1 MEDNIDL
8 VSSDNADNLSE
19 KSVWYFAKQE
29 TNFDTI
35 FSVVKEL
42 DDNNAWGEHIQS
54 VWDSLSNKPNSK
66 LTNIRSLSTAQLFG
80 LVSRNVFYKKNT
92 DYSKVKPTDV
102 FYKLKKFDVS
112 SPEFMALKTEQL
124 LKVRFRALTD
134 QGNNVYTDESGT
146 QLNYS
151 VYPFIFTLLVL
162 WKLYKRN
169 IFEISK
175 DTFLL
180 LIATSKRMEDVDN
193 VVEQIVQKNSFS
205 EEEKKLITT
214 YKANSRAFKLIVT
227 NFHLVE
233 KENGSEISL
242 VPAFNKY
249 YSYFFEGP
257 YQALINM
264 MNLIVADDSIY
275 YKLLTSPMGLDINFV
290 QNRPPKVGPSL
301 DFGEEKKE
309 NRLEKEF
316 TSSNLELPLQQ
327 IIYGAP
333 GTGKSHALKDC
344 TKGCEVIRTTFHP
357 DSDYSTFVGSY
368 KPTSEEDSAG
378 NEKIVYRFVVQSF
391 LQAYISAWK
400 KYKQANNSTQLEK
413 VFLVIEEI
421 NRGNCAQIFG
431 DLFQLLD
438 RNDSGFSDYQI
449 KADSDMKKQLSRA
462 FSVLRI
468 PLTEHINSQYDD
480 TTDKIFSGDILL
492 LPPNLYIWATMNTS
506 DQSLFP
512 IDSAFKRRWNWTYMP
527 ISNANKDW
535 VIKIDNSSYDWWSFI
550 EKINDKIGAT
560 TNSEDKKLGYFFCK
574 AKDKVI
580 SQKTFVGKVI
590 FYLWNDVFKDYDFD
604 DDIFNDVDGSKL
616 TFEKFYTS
624 EGMNSQIVSE
634 KVIRFLENLHV
645 QKLSTEENSSDDNN
659 DESNK
664 ENDIEEHQ
672 E

>member
-1 MEDNIDL
+1 MYHYLFTNDLRISKLDVSLQEAAKLILDDAVPSADAEKSKNNNINTLGFYFNLNNKGLCAKLAREGKIRPVVLNFIKKFQFPNFRKEESYKETVQDGIVIAPLRVILKTLFLMNLLYESKNCYLTLGEIKNFIFFNNNIAKTQKSGNILNLYDL
-8 VSSDNADNLSE
+8 IRQIFLFRQNNKFPQNIETNPNNIVWNLMDRQIREMIKVLIWSGCVSENKSNSSIFIKNDGLSDNE
-19 KSVWYFAKQE
+19 KATIYDIINYNEYWQGSSKESYQE
-29 TNFDTI
+29 
-35 FSVVKEL
+35 
-42 DDNNAWGEHIQS
+42 
-54 VWDSLSNKPNSK
+54 
-66 LTNIRSLSTAQLFG
+66 
-80 LVSRNVFYKKNT
+80 Y
-92 DYSKVKPTDV
+92 
-102 FYKLKKFDVS
+102 
-112 SPEFMALKTEQL
+112 M
-124 LKVRFRALTD
+124 
-134 QGNNVYTDESGT
+134 
-146 QLNYS
+146 
-151 VYPFIFTLLVL
+151 
-162 WKLYKRN
+162 
-169 IFEISK
+169 EIS
-175 DTFLL
+175 DSCF
-180 LIATSKRMEDVDN
+180 
-193 VVEQIVQKNSFS
+193 NSP
-205 EEEKKLITT
+205 
-214 YKANSRAFKLIVT
+214 SR
-227 NFHLVE
+227 
-233 KENGSEISL
+233 ISL
-242 VPAFNKY
+242 H
-249 YSYFFEGP
+249 
-257 YQALINM
+257 
-264 MNLIVADDSIY
+264 
-275 YKLLTSPMGLDINFV
+275 
-290 QNRPPKVGPSL
+290 PSL
-301 DFGEEKKE
+301 D
-309 NRLEKEF
+309 LQY
-316 TSSNLELPLQQ
+316 QQ
-327 IIYGAP
+327 IFYGAP

-368 KPTSEEDSAG
+368 KPTSEVDSAG

-400 KYKQANNSTQLEK
+400 KYKQANNSTQPEK

-462 FSVLRI
+462 FSGLSI
-468 PLTEHINSQYDD
+468 PLAEHINSQYGDDD
-480 TTDKIFSGDILL
+480 TTDKIISGDILL
-492 LPPNLYIWATMNTS
+492 LPNNLYIWATMNTS

-664 ENDIEEHQ
+664 ENDI
-672 E
+672 

>member
-1 MEDNIDL
+1 MYHYLFTNDLRISKLDVSLQEAAKLILDDAVPSAYEEKSKNNNINTLGFYFNLNNKGLCAKLAREGQIRPVVLNFIKKFQFPNFRKEESYKETVQDGIVIAPLRVILKTLFLMNLLYESKNCYLTLGEIKNFIFFNNNIAKIQKSGNNLNLYDL
-8 VSSDNADNLSE
+8 IGQIFLFRQNNKFPRNIETNPKNIVWNQMDRQIREMIKVLIWSGCVSENKSNSSIFIKNDGLSDNE
-19 KSVWYFAKQE
+19 KATIYDIINYNEYWQGSSKENYQE
-29 TNFDTI
+29 
-35 FSVVKEL
+35 
-42 DDNNAWGEHIQS
+42 
-54 VWDSLSNKPNSK
+54 
-66 LTNIRSLSTAQLFG
+66 
-80 LVSRNVFYKKNT
+80 Y
-92 DYSKVKPTDV
+92 
-102 FYKLKKFDVS
+102 
-112 SPEFMALKTEQL
+112 M
-124 LKVRFRALTD
+124 
-134 QGNNVYTDESGT
+134 
-146 QLNYS
+146 
-151 VYPFIFTLLVL
+151 
-162 WKLYKRN
+162 
-169 IFEISK
+169 EIS
-175 DTFLL
+175 DSCF
-180 LIATSKRMEDVDN
+180 
-193 VVEQIVQKNSFS
+193 NSP
-205 EEEKKLITT
+205 
-214 YKANSRAFKLIVT
+214 SR
-227 NFHLVE
+227 
-233 KENGSEISL
+233 ISL
-242 VPAFNKY
+242 H
-249 YSYFFEGP
+249 
-257 YQALINM
+257 
-264 MNLIVADDSIY
+264 
-275 YKLLTSPMGLDINFV
+275 
-290 QNRPPKVGPSL
+290 PSL
-301 DFGEEKKE
+301 D
-309 NRLEKEF
+309 LQY
-316 TSSNLELPLQQ
+316 QQ
-327 IIYGAP
+327 IFYGAP

-368 KPTSEEDSAG
+368 KPTSEVDSAD

-400 KYKQANNSTQLEK
+400 KYEQANNSTQPEK

-438 RNDSGFSDYQI
+438 RNNSGFSDYQI
-449 KADSDMKKQLSRA
+449 KADSDMKKQLNRA
-462 FSVLRI
+462 FSGLSI
-468 PLTEHINSQYDD
+468 PLAEHINSLYGDDD
-480 TTDKIFSGDILL
+480 TTGKIISGDILL
-492 LPPNLYIWATMNTS
+492 LPNNLYIWATMNTS

-512 IDSAFKRRWNWTYMP
+512 IDSAFKRRWNWTYIP

>member
-1 MEDNIDL
+1 MYHYLFTNDLRISKLDVSLQEAAKLILDDAVPSADAEKSKNNNINTLGFYFNLNNKGLCAKLAREGKIRPVVLNFIKKFQFPNFRKEESYKETVQDGIVIAPLRVILKTLFLMNLLYESKNCYLTLGEIKNFIFFNNNIAKTQKSGNILNLYDL
-8 VSSDNADNLSE
+8 IRQIFLFRQNNKFPQNIETNPNNIVWNLMDRQIREMIKVLIWSGCVSENKSNSSIFIKNGGLSDNE
-19 KSVWYFAKQE
+19 KATIYDIINYNEYWQGSSKESYQE
-29 TNFDTI
+29 
-35 FSVVKEL
+35 
-42 DDNNAWGEHIQS
+42 
-54 VWDSLSNKPNSK
+54 
-66 LTNIRSLSTAQLFG
+66 
-80 LVSRNVFYKKNT
+80 Y
-92 DYSKVKPTDV
+92 
-102 FYKLKKFDVS
+102 
-112 SPEFMALKTEQL
+112 M
-124 LKVRFRALTD
+124 
-134 QGNNVYTDESGT
+134 
-146 QLNYS
+146 
-151 VYPFIFTLLVL
+151 
-162 WKLYKRN
+162 
-169 IFEISK
+169 EIS
-175 DTFLL
+175 DSCF
-180 LIATSKRMEDVDN
+180 
-193 VVEQIVQKNSFS
+193 NSP
-205 EEEKKLITT
+205 
-214 YKANSRAFKLIVT
+214 SR
-227 NFHLVE
+227 
-233 KENGSEISL
+233 ISL
-242 VPAFNKY
+242 H
-249 YSYFFEGP
+249 
-257 YQALINM
+257 
-264 MNLIVADDSIY
+264 
-275 YKLLTSPMGLDINFV
+275 
-290 QNRPPKVGPSL
+290 PSL
-301 DFGEEKKE
+301 D
-309 NRLEKEF
+309 LQY
-316 TSSNLELPLQQ
+316 QQ
-327 IIYGAP
+327 IFYGAP

-368 KPTSEEDSAG
+368 KPTSEVDSAG

-400 KYKQANNSTQLEK
+400 KYKQANNSTQPEK

-462 FSVLRI
+462 FSGLSI
-468 PLTEHINSQYDD
+468 PLAEHINSQYGDDD
-480 TTDKIFSGDILL
+480 TTDKIISGDILL
-492 LPPNLYIWATMNTS
+492 LPNNLYIWATMNTS

-664 ENDIEEHQ
+664 ENDI
-672 E
+672 

>member
-1 MEDNIDL
+1 MYHYLFTNDLRISKLDVSLQEAAKLILDDAVPSADAEKSKNNNINTLGFYFNLNNKGLCAKLAREGKIRPVVLNFIKKFQFPNFRKEESYKETVQDGIVIAPLRVILKTLFLMNLLYESKNCYLTLGEIKNFIFFNNNIAKTQKSGNILNLYDL
-8 VSSDNADNLSE
+8 IEQIFLFRQNNKFPQNIETSPNNIVWNQMDRQIREMIKVLIWSGCVSENKSNSSIFIKNDGLSDNE
-19 KSVWYFAKQE
+19 KA
-29 TNFDTI
+29 TI
-35 FSVVKEL
+35 YDIINYNEY
-42 DDNNAWGEHIQS
+42 WQG
-54 VWDSLSNKPNSK
+54 NSK
-66 LTNIRSLSTAQLFG
+66 
-80 LVSRNVFYKKNT
+80 
-92 DYSKVKPTDV
+92 
-102 FYKLKKFDVS
+102 
-112 SPEFMALKTEQL
+112 E
-124 LKVRFRALTD
+124 
-134 QGNNVYTDESGT
+134 
-146 QLNYS
+146 NYQE
-151 VYPFIFTLLVL
+151 YM
-162 WKLYKRN
+162 
-169 IFEISK
+169 EIS
-175 DTFLL
+175 DSCF
-180 LIATSKRMEDVDN
+180 
-193 VVEQIVQKNSFS
+193 NSP
-205 EEEKKLITT
+205 
-214 YKANSRAFKLIVT
+214 SRIIL
-227 NFHLVE
+227 H
-233 KENGSEISL
+233 
-242 VPAFNKY
+242 
-249 YSYFFEGP
+249 
-257 YQALINM
+257 
-264 MNLIVADDSIY
+264 
-275 YKLLTSPMGLDINFV
+275 
-290 QNRPPKVGPSL
+290 PSL
-301 DFGEEKKE
+301 D
-309 NRLEKEF
+309 LQY
-316 TSSNLELPLQQ
+316 QQ
-327 IIYGAP
+327 IFYGAP

-368 KPTSEEDSAG
+368 KPTSEVDSAG

-400 KYKQANNSTQLEK
+400 KYKQANNSTQPEK

-462 FSVLRI
+462 FSGLSI
-468 PLTEHINSQYDD
+468 PLAEHINSQYGDDD
-480 TTDKIFSGDILL
+480 TTDKIISGDILL
-492 LPPNLYIWATMNTS
+492 LPNNLYIWATMNTS

>member
-1 MEDNIDL
+1 MYHYLFTNDLRISKLDVSLQEAAKLILDDAVPSADAEKSKNNNINTLGFYFNLNNKGLCAKLAREGKIRPVVLNFIKKFQFPNFRKEESYKETVQDGIVIAPLRVILKTLFLMNLLYESKNCYLTLGEIKNFIFFNNNIAKTQKSGNILNLYDLIGQIFLFRQNNKFPQNIETNPNNIVWNQMDRQIREMIKVLIWSGCVSENKSNSSIFIKNDVLSDNEKATIYDIINYNEYWQGSSKENYQEYMEISDSCFNSPSRISLHPSIDL
-8 VSSDNADNLSE
+8 Q
-19 KSVWYFAKQE
+19 Y
-29 TNFDTI
+29 
-35 FSVVKEL
+35 
-42 DDNNAWGEHIQS
+42 
-54 VWDSLSNKPNSK
+54 
-66 LTNIRSLSTAQLFG
+66 
-80 LVSRNVFYKKNT
+80 
-92 DYSKVKPTDV
+92 
-102 FYKLKKFDVS
+102 
-112 SPEFMALKTEQL
+112 
-124 LKVRFRALTD
+124 
-134 QGNNVYTDESGT
+134 
-146 QLNYS
+146 
-151 VYPFIFTLLVL
+151 
-162 WKLYKRN
+162 
-169 IFEISK
+169 
-175 DTFLL
+175 
-180 LIATSKRMEDVDN
+180 
-193 VVEQIVQKNSFS
+193 
-205 EEEKKLITT
+205 
-214 YKANSRAFKLIVT
+214 
-227 NFHLVE
+227 
-233 KENGSEISL
+233 
-242 VPAFNKY
+242 
-249 YSYFFEGP
+249 
-257 YQALINM
+257 
-264 MNLIVADDSIY
+264 
-275 YKLLTSPMGLDINFV
+275 
-290 QNRPPKVGPSL
+290 
-301 DFGEEKKE
+301 
-309 NRLEKEF
+309 
-316 TSSNLELPLQQ
+316 QQ
-327 IIYGAP
+327 IFYGAP

-368 KPTSEEDSAG
+368 KPTSEVDSAG

-400 KYKQANNSTQLEK
+400 KYELANNSTQPEK

-449 KADSDMKKQLSRA
+449 KADSDMKKQLNRA
-462 FSVLRI
+462 FSGLSI
-468 PLTEHINSQYDD
+468 PLAEHINSQYGDD
-480 TTDKIFSGDILL
+480 NTTDKIISGDILL
-492 LPPNLYIWATMNTS
+492 LPNNLYIWATMNTS

>member
-1 MEDNIDL
+1 MEEIVKHINDT
-8 VSSDNADNLSE
+8 NASYRALGS
-19 KSVWYFAKQE
+19 
-29 TNFDTI
+29 
-35 FSVVKEL
+35 
-42 DDNNAWGEHIQS
+42 GE
-54 VWDSLSNKPNSK
+54 
-66 LTNIRSLSTAQLFG
+66 A
-80 LVSRNVFYKKNT
+80 KNT
-92 DYSKVKPTDV
+92 DLFLDNEHYNLFKDCGETVTVRFHKKNLEQSILFISSILPRKYDNSSIHFEQDYSRNFVN
-102 FYKLKKFDVS
+102 
-112 SPEFMALKTEQL
+112 EQL
-124 LKVRFRALTD
+124 NILDA
-134 QGNNVYTDESGT
+134 
-146 QLNYS
+146 
-151 VYPFIFTLLVL
+151 IF
-162 WKLYKRN
+162 
-169 IFEISK
+169 
-175 DTFLL
+175 
-180 LIATSKRMEDVDN
+180 
-193 VVEQIVQKNSFS
+193 
-205 EEEKKLITT
+205 
-214 YKANSRAFKLIVT
+214 
-227 NFHLVE
+227 
-233 KENGSEISL
+233 KENGNAVSTITQQWNARKDIQKKNGDIDHRFYFNGIRTKFSYKDLSGNEKTGVFTIRDYLAGGYSELHIKKDPNGIFDIEIKNSNNY
-242 VPAFNKY
+242 V
-249 YSYFFEGP
+249 
-257 YQALINM
+257 
-264 MNLIVADDSIY
+264 DD
-275 YKLLTSPMGLDINFV
+275 G
-290 QNRPPKVGPSL
+290 
-301 DFGEEKKE
+301 KE
-309 NRLEKEF
+309 AKLEKEF

-368 KPTSEEDSAG
+368 KPTSEVDSAG

-400 KYKQANNSTQLEK
+400 KYEQANNSTQPEK

-462 FSVLRI
+462 FSGLRI
-468 PLTEHINSQYDD
+468 PLTEHINSQYGDD
-480 TTDKIFSGDILL
+480 NTTDKIISGDILL
-492 LPPNLYIWATMNTS
+492 LPNNLYIWATMNTS

>member
-1 MEDNIDL
+1 MYHYLFTNDLRISKLDVSLQEAAKLILDDAVPSADAEKSKNNNINTLGFYFNLNNKGLCAKLAREGKIRPVVLNFIKKFQFPNFRKEESYKETVQDGIVIAPLRVILKTLFLMNLLYESKNCYLTLGEIKNFIFFNNNIAKTQKSGNILNLYDL
-8 VSSDNADNLSE
+8 IRQIFLFRQNNKFPQNIETNPNNIVWNLMDRQIREMIKVLIWSGCVSENKSNSSIFIKNDGLSDNE
-19 KSVWYFAKQE
+19 KATIYDIINYNEYWQGSSKESYQE
-29 TNFDTI
+29 
-35 FSVVKEL
+35 
-42 DDNNAWGEHIQS
+42 
-54 VWDSLSNKPNSK
+54 
-66 LTNIRSLSTAQLFG
+66 
-80 LVSRNVFYKKNT
+80 Y
-92 DYSKVKPTDV
+92 
-102 FYKLKKFDVS
+102 
-112 SPEFMALKTEQL
+112 M
-124 LKVRFRALTD
+124 
-134 QGNNVYTDESGT
+134 
-146 QLNYS
+146 
-151 VYPFIFTLLVL
+151 
-162 WKLYKRN
+162 
-169 IFEISK
+169 EIS
-175 DTFLL
+175 DSCF
-180 LIATSKRMEDVDN
+180 
-193 VVEQIVQKNSFS
+193 NSP
-205 EEEKKLITT
+205 
-214 YKANSRAFKLIVT
+214 SR
-227 NFHLVE
+227 
-233 KENGSEISL
+233 ISL
-242 VPAFNKY
+242 H
-249 YSYFFEGP
+249 
-257 YQALINM
+257 
-264 MNLIVADDSIY
+264 
-275 YKLLTSPMGLDINFV
+275 
-290 QNRPPKVGPSL
+290 PSL
-301 DFGEEKKE
+301 D
-309 NRLEKEF
+309 LQY
-316 TSSNLELPLQQ
+316 QQ
-327 IIYGAP
+327 IFYGAP

-368 KPTSEEDSAG
+368 KPTSEVDSAG

-400 KYKQANNSTQLEK
+400 KYKQANNSTQPEK

-462 FSVLRI
+462 FSGLSI
-468 PLTEHINSQYDD
+468 PLAEHINSQYGDDD
-480 TTDKIFSGDILL
+480 TTDKIISGDILL
-492 LPPNLYIWATMNTS
+492 LPNNLYIWATMNTS

>member
-1 MEDNIDL
+1 MKAKNCYLTLGEIKNFIFFNNNIAKTQKSGNILNLYDL
-8 VSSDNADNLSE
+8 IEQIFLFRQNNKFPQNIETNPNNIVWNQMDRQIREMIKVLIWSGCVSENKSNSSIFIKNDGLSDNE
-19 KSVWYFAKQE
+19 KATIYDIINYNEYWQGSSKENYQE
-29 TNFDTI
+29 
-35 FSVVKEL
+35 
-42 DDNNAWGEHIQS
+42 
-54 VWDSLSNKPNSK
+54 
-66 LTNIRSLSTAQLFG
+66 
-80 LVSRNVFYKKNT
+80 Y
-92 DYSKVKPTDV
+92 
-102 FYKLKKFDVS
+102 
-112 SPEFMALKTEQL
+112 M
-124 LKVRFRALTD
+124 
-134 QGNNVYTDESGT
+134 
-146 QLNYS
+146 
-151 VYPFIFTLLVL
+151 
-162 WKLYKRN
+162 
-169 IFEISK
+169 EIS
-175 DTFLL
+175 DSCF
-180 LIATSKRMEDVDN
+180 
-193 VVEQIVQKNSFS
+193 NSP
-205 EEEKKLITT
+205 
-214 YKANSRAFKLIVT
+214 SRIIL
-227 NFHLVE
+227 H
-233 KENGSEISL
+233 
-242 VPAFNKY
+242 
-249 YSYFFEGP
+249 
-257 YQALINM
+257 
-264 MNLIVADDSIY
+264 
-275 YKLLTSPMGLDINFV
+275 
-290 QNRPPKVGPSL
+290 PSL
-301 DFGEEKKE
+301 D
-309 NRLEKEF
+309 LQY
-316 TSSNLELPLQQ
+316 QQ
-327 IIYGAP
+327 IFYGAP

-368 KPTSEEDSAG
+368 KPTSEEDSVG
-378 NEKIVYRFVVQSF
+378 NEKIVYRFVEQSF

-400 KYKQANNSTQLEK
+400 KYELANNSTQPEK

-449 KADSDMKKQLSRA
+449 KADSDMKKQLNRA
-462 FSVLRI
+462 FSGLSI
-468 PLTEHINSQYDD
+468 PLAEHINSQYGDDD
-480 TTDKIFSGDILL
+480 TTDKIISGDILL
-492 LPPNLYIWATMNTS
+492 LPNNLYIWATMNTS

-645 QKLSTEENSSDDNN
+645 PKLSTEENSSDDNN

>member
-1 MEDNIDL
+1 MYHYLFTNDLRISKLDVSLQEAAKLILDDAVPSADAEKSKNNNINTLGFYFNLNNKGLCAKLAREGKIRPVVLNFIKKFQFPNFRKEESYKETVQDGIVIAPLRVILKTLFLMNLLYESKNCYLTLGEIKNFIFFNNNIAKTQKSGNILNLYDL
-8 VSSDNADNLSE
+8 IRQIFLFRQNNKFPQNIETNPNNIVWNLMDRQIREMIKVLIWSGCVSENKSNSSIFIKNDGLSDNE
-19 KSVWYFAKQE
+19 KA
-29 TNFDTI
+29 TI
-35 FSVVKEL
+35 YDIINYNEYWQGSSKESYR
-42 DDNNAWGEHIQS
+42 E
-54 VWDSLSNKPNSK
+54 
-66 LTNIRSLSTAQLFG
+66 
-80 LVSRNVFYKKNT
+80 Y
-92 DYSKVKPTDV
+92 
-102 FYKLKKFDVS
+102 
-112 SPEFMALKTEQL
+112 M
-124 LKVRFRALTD
+124 
-134 QGNNVYTDESGT
+134 
-146 QLNYS
+146 
-151 VYPFIFTLLVL
+151 
-162 WKLYKRN
+162 
-169 IFEISK
+169 EIS
-175 DTFLL
+175 DSCF
-180 LIATSKRMEDVDN
+180 
-193 VVEQIVQKNSFS
+193 NSP
-205 EEEKKLITT
+205 
-214 YKANSRAFKLIVT
+214 SR
-227 NFHLVE
+227 
-233 KENGSEISL
+233 ISL
-242 VPAFNKY
+242 H
-249 YSYFFEGP
+249 
-257 YQALINM
+257 
-264 MNLIVADDSIY
+264 
-275 YKLLTSPMGLDINFV
+275 
-290 QNRPPKVGPSL
+290 PSL
-301 DFGEEKKE
+301 D
-309 NRLEKEF
+309 LQY
-316 TSSNLELPLQQ
+316 QQ
-327 IIYGAP
+327 IFYGAP

-368 KPTSEEDSAG
+368 KPTSEVDSAG

-400 KYKQANNSTQLEK
+400 KYKQANNSTQPEK

-462 FSVLRI
+462 FSGLSI
-468 PLTEHINSQYDD
+468 PLAEHINSQYGDDD
-480 TTDKIFSGDILL
+480 TTDKIISGDILL
-492 LPPNLYIWATMNTS
+492 LPNNLYIWATMNTS

>member
-1 MEDNIDL
+1 MYHYLFTNDLRISKLDVSLQEAAKLILDDAVPSADAEKSKNNNINTLGFYFNLNNKGLCAKLAREGKIRPVVLNFIKKFQFPNFRKEESYKETVQDGIVIAPLRVILKTLFLMNLLYESKNCYLTLGEIKNFIFFNNNIAKTQKSGNILNLYDL
-8 VSSDNADNLSE
+8 IRQIFLFRQNNKFPQNIETNPNNIVWNLMDRQIREMIKVLIWSGCVSENKSNSSIFIKNDGLSDNE
-19 KSVWYFAKQE
+19 KATIYDIINYNEYWQGSSKESYQE
-29 TNFDTI
+29 
-35 FSVVKEL
+35 
-42 DDNNAWGEHIQS
+42 
-54 VWDSLSNKPNSK
+54 
-66 LTNIRSLSTAQLFG
+66 
-80 LVSRNVFYKKNT
+80 Y
-92 DYSKVKPTDV
+92 
-102 FYKLKKFDVS
+102 
-112 SPEFMALKTEQL
+112 M
-124 LKVRFRALTD
+124 
-134 QGNNVYTDESGT
+134 
-146 QLNYS
+146 
-151 VYPFIFTLLVL
+151 
-162 WKLYKRN
+162 
-169 IFEISK
+169 EIS
-175 DTFLL
+175 DSCF
-180 LIATSKRMEDVDN
+180 
-193 VVEQIVQKNSFS
+193 NSP
-205 EEEKKLITT
+205 
-214 YKANSRAFKLIVT
+214 SR
-227 NFHLVE
+227 
-233 KENGSEISL
+233 ISL
-242 VPAFNKY
+242 H
-249 YSYFFEGP
+249 
-257 YQALINM
+257 
-264 MNLIVADDSIY
+264 
-275 YKLLTSPMGLDINFV
+275 
-290 QNRPPKVGPSL
+290 PSL
-301 DFGEEKKE
+301 D
-309 NRLEKEF
+309 LQY
-316 TSSNLELPLQQ
+316 QQ
-327 IIYGAP
+327 IFYGAP

-368 KPTSEEDSAG
+368 KPTSEVDSAG

-400 KYKQANNSTQLEK
+400 KYELANNSTQPEK

-449 KADSDMKKQLSRA
+449 KADSDMKKQLNRA
-462 FSVLRI
+462 FSGLSI
-468 PLTEHINSQYDD
+468 PLAEHINSQYGDD
-480 TTDKIFSGDILL
+480 NTTDKIISGDILL
-492 LPPNLYIWATMNTS
+492 LPNNLYIWATMNTS

>member
-1 MEDNIDL
+1 MYHYLFTNDLRISKLDVSLQEAAKLILDDAVPSADAEKSKNNNINTLGFYFNLNNKGLCAKLAREGKIRPVVLNFIKKFQFPNFRKEESYKEIVQDGIVIAPLRVILKTLFLMNLLYESKNCYLTLGEIKNFIFFNNNIAKTQKSGNILNLYDLIGQIFLFRQNNKFPQNIETNPNNIVWNQMDRQIREMIKVLIWSGCVSENKSNSSIFIKNDVLSDNEKATIYDIINYNEYWQGSSKENYQEYMEISDSCFNSPSRISLHPSIDL
-8 VSSDNADNLSE
+8 Q
-19 KSVWYFAKQE
+19 Y
-29 TNFDTI
+29 
-35 FSVVKEL
+35 
-42 DDNNAWGEHIQS
+42 
-54 VWDSLSNKPNSK
+54 
-66 LTNIRSLSTAQLFG
+66 
-80 LVSRNVFYKKNT
+80 
-92 DYSKVKPTDV
+92 
-102 FYKLKKFDVS
+102 
-112 SPEFMALKTEQL
+112 
-124 LKVRFRALTD
+124 
-134 QGNNVYTDESGT
+134 
-146 QLNYS
+146 
-151 VYPFIFTLLVL
+151 
-162 WKLYKRN
+162 
-169 IFEISK
+169 
-175 DTFLL
+175 
-180 LIATSKRMEDVDN
+180 
-193 VVEQIVQKNSFS
+193 
-205 EEEKKLITT
+205 
-214 YKANSRAFKLIVT
+214 
-227 NFHLVE
+227 
-233 KENGSEISL
+233 
-242 VPAFNKY
+242 
-249 YSYFFEGP
+249 
-257 YQALINM
+257 
-264 MNLIVADDSIY
+264 
-275 YKLLTSPMGLDINFV
+275 
-290 QNRPPKVGPSL
+290 
-301 DFGEEKKE
+301 
-309 NRLEKEF
+309 
-316 TSSNLELPLQQ
+316 QQ
-327 IIYGAP
+327 IFYGAP

-368 KPTSEEDSAG
+368 KPTSEVDSAG

-400 KYKQANNSTQLEK
+400 KYELANNSTQPEK

-449 KADSDMKKQLSRA
+449 KADSDMKKQLNRA
-462 FSVLRI
+462 FSGLSI
-468 PLTEHINSQYDD
+468 PLAEHINSQYGDD
-480 TTDKIFSGDILL
+480 NTTDKIISGDILL
-492 LPPNLYIWATMNTS
+492 LPNNLYIWATMNTS

>member
-1 MEDNIDL
+1 MYHYLFTNDLRISKLDVSLQEAAKLILDDAVPSADAEKSKNNNINTLGFYFNLNNKGLCAKLAREGKIRPVVLNFIKKFQFPNFRKEESYKETVQDGIVIAPLRVILKTLFLMNLLYESKDCYLTLGEIKNFIFFNNNIAKTQKSGNILNLYDL
-8 VSSDNADNLSE
+8 IGQIFLFRQNNKFPQNIETNPNNIVWNLMDRQIREMIKVLIWSGCVSENKSNSSIFIKNDGLSDNE
-19 KSVWYFAKQE
+19 KATIYDIINYNEYWQGSSKESYQE
-29 TNFDTI
+29 
-35 FSVVKEL
+35 
-42 DDNNAWGEHIQS
+42 
-54 VWDSLSNKPNSK
+54 
-66 LTNIRSLSTAQLFG
+66 
-80 LVSRNVFYKKNT
+80 Y
-92 DYSKVKPTDV
+92 
-102 FYKLKKFDVS
+102 
-112 SPEFMALKTEQL
+112 M
-124 LKVRFRALTD
+124 
-134 QGNNVYTDESGT
+134 
-146 QLNYS
+146 
-151 VYPFIFTLLVL
+151 
-162 WKLYKRN
+162 
-169 IFEISK
+169 EIS
-175 DTFLL
+175 DSCF
-180 LIATSKRMEDVDN
+180 
-193 VVEQIVQKNSFS
+193 NSP
-205 EEEKKLITT
+205 
-214 YKANSRAFKLIVT
+214 SR
-227 NFHLVE
+227 
-233 KENGSEISL
+233 ISL
-242 VPAFNKY
+242 H
-249 YSYFFEGP
+249 
-257 YQALINM
+257 
-264 MNLIVADDSIY
+264 
-275 YKLLTSPMGLDINFV
+275 
-290 QNRPPKVGPSL
+290 PSL
-301 DFGEEKKE
+301 D
-309 NRLEKEF
+309 LQY
-316 TSSNLELPLQQ
+316 QQ
-327 IIYGAP
+327 IFYGAP

-368 KPTSEEDSAG
+368 KPTSEVDSAG

-400 KYKQANNSTQLEK
+400 KYEQANNSTQPEK

-462 FSVLRI
+462 FSGLSI
-468 PLTEHINSQYDD
+468 PLEEHINSQYGDED
-480 TTDKIFSGDILL
+480 TTDKIISGDILL
-492 LPPNLYIWATMNTS
+492 LPNNLYIWATMNTS

-527 ISNANKDW
+527 ISNANENW

-634 KVIRFLENLHV
+634 KVIRFLENLHA

-664 ENDIEEHQ
+664 ESDIEEHQ

>member
-1 MEDNIDL
+1 MYHYLFTNDLRISKLDVSLQEAAKLILDDAVPSADAEKSKNNNINTLGFYFNLNNKGLCAKLAREGKIRPVVLNFIKKFQFPNFRKEESYKETVQDGIVIAPLRVILKTLFLMNLLYESKDCYLTLGEIKNFIFFNNIAKTQKSGNILNLYDL
-8 VSSDNADNLSE
+8 IGQIFLFRQNNKFPQNIETNPNNIVWNLMDRQIREMIKVLIWSGCVSENKSNSSIFIKNDGLSDNE
-19 KSVWYFAKQE
+19 KATIYDIINYNEYWQGSSKESYQE
-29 TNFDTI
+29 
-35 FSVVKEL
+35 
-42 DDNNAWGEHIQS
+42 
-54 VWDSLSNKPNSK
+54 
-66 LTNIRSLSTAQLFG
+66 
-80 LVSRNVFYKKNT
+80 Y
-92 DYSKVKPTDV
+92 
-102 FYKLKKFDVS
+102 
-112 SPEFMALKTEQL
+112 M
-124 LKVRFRALTD
+124 
-134 QGNNVYTDESGT
+134 
-146 QLNYS
+146 
-151 VYPFIFTLLVL
+151 
-162 WKLYKRN
+162 
-169 IFEISK
+169 EIS
-175 DTFLL
+175 DSCF
-180 LIATSKRMEDVDN
+180 
-193 VVEQIVQKNSFS
+193 NSP
-205 EEEKKLITT
+205 
-214 YKANSRAFKLIVT
+214 SR
-227 NFHLVE
+227 
-233 KENGSEISL
+233 ISL
-242 VPAFNKY
+242 H
-249 YSYFFEGP
+249 
-257 YQALINM
+257 
-264 MNLIVADDSIY
+264 
-275 YKLLTSPMGLDINFV
+275 
-290 QNRPPKVGPSL
+290 PSL
-301 DFGEEKKE
+301 D
-309 NRLEKEF
+309 LQY
-316 TSSNLELPLQQ
+316 QQ
-327 IIYGAP
+327 IFYGAP

-368 KPTSEEDSAG
+368 KPTSEVDSAG

-400 KYKQANNSTQLEK
+400 KYEQANNSTQPEK

-462 FSVLRI
+462 FSGLSI
-468 PLTEHINSQYDD
+468 PLEEHINSQYGDED
-480 TTDKIFSGDILL
+480 TTDKIISGDILL
-492 LPPNLYIWATMNTS
+492 LPNNLYIWATMNTS

-527 ISNANKDW
+527 ISNANENW

-664 ENDIEEHQ
+664 ESDIEEHQ